1 MNKKFHVYQGLPKI
15 FYEFLGVFM
24 LMAII
29 ILMAVNLKDVNLMIT
44 FLAVAGASAFRL
56 IPSANRLLNCYQ
68 YLGYAEKS
76 IQVINEEL
84 KQDSLKE
91 AKINETIN
99 FKKV

>member
-1 MNKKFHVYQGLPKI
+1 
-15 FYEFLGVFM
+15 M

-84 KQDSLKE
+84 KQDY
-91 AKINETIN
+91 
-99 FKKV
+99 